1 MHFYDAHGTTSLAP
15 PSKITLPKTNN
26 FVIHC
31 VDSVTKRN
39 STKRVLCQLSRI

>member
-15 PSKITLPKTNN
+15 PSKIKTLPKTYN
-26 FVIHC
+26 FVIHR

-39 STKRVLCQLSRI
+39 STKRVLC